1 MVCKFYWWHLDSNS
15 STMTKYTPQIDLN
28 VGLVEE
34 VQIQVDNEI
43 VLNFD
48 LHELSSKIEIDF
60 FML

>member
-1 MVCKFYWWHLDSNS
+1 
-15 STMTKYTPQIDLN
+15 MTKYTPQIDLN